1 MKNYLK
7 ISFSF
12 LLFGACVWLLSS
24 CQKMRQGSFTGVNT
38 TVFGTYQA
46 ILLGGSGGGTIY
58 AVNVC
63 HRGDAADSVA
73 FALLPDSAKSYLTA
87 TYAGYTFKKAYKIVT
102 AAGVTEGYVV
112 AITFNGNP
120 VALKFNATGG
130 FVAVLEQRE
139 GGDLNGPGWHEGG
152 LFGDRDGRHRDTVA
166 LSALPTAV
174 TAYMTSNYPGDTLK
188 HALVNRDSSYVV
200 ISEDKGVFATEF
212 SKTGTF
218 IERVQIYPHVVG
230 AITLTQ
236 ATLPAAVS
244 SYLTT
249 TYPAYVFDNAFE
261 LTLNGSANGYL
272 VFIDANSTKY
282 LAVFNAS
289 GTFVRTIAIR

>member
-1 MKNYLK
+1 M
-7 ISFSF
+7 
-12 LLFGACVWLLSS
+12 LLGTSVLMFSS
-24 CQKMRQGSFTGVNT
+24 CQKMEQTPLARVNT
-38 TVFGTYQA
+38 TPFDTYQA
-46 ILLGGSGGGTIY
+46 ILLGGGGASAVY
-58 AVNVC
+58 AFNVC
-63 HRGDAADSVA
+63 PRGDAADTVA
-73 FALLPDSAKSYLTA
+73 FASLPDSVQSYLTA

-102 AAGVTEGYVV
+102 HAGITEGYVV

-120 VALKFNATGG
+120 VALKFNATGE
-130 FVAVLEQRE
+130 FVAVLEQRQ

-152 LFGDRDGRHRDTVA
+152 IFDNRDGRHRDTIA
-166 LSALPTAV
+166 LSALPATV
-174 TAYMTSNYPGDTLK
+174 TAYMTSNYPNDTLK

-200 ISEDKGVFATEF
+200 LSIDKGVFATEF

-236 ATLPAAVS
+236 ATLPASVS
-244 SYLTT
+244 SYLTA

-261 LTLNGSANGYL
+261 LTLNGSATGYL

-282 LAVFNAS
+282 LVIFNAS